1 VAQAYWHRLCLRHW
15 HKQAGCTKPVPLG
28 LGEVKINLS
37 LCHGT
42 SHIPP
47 SGHSLCHGTSSI
59 PRRSLYL
66 FHLCQLVTKSGS
78 TRPWNCSS
86 DLRGRG
92 MLSRSLGPMI
102 LVFCPVHDTH
112 MKLVRTRVLMVTAR
126 DKQMRD
132 QSSPRGRGSR

>member
-1 VAQAYWHRLCLRHW
+1 MPLAQAGWLNQTCSIGSRRGQKKPLLDPW
-15 HKQAGCTKPVPLG
+15 HKSYTSIGPFLVPWHKL
-28 LGEVKINLS
+28 L
-37 LCHGT
+37 
-42 SHIPP
+42 
-47 SGHSLCHGTSSI
+47 
-59 PRRSLYL
+59 PRWSLYL